1 MALNIR
7 NATTEKLAAKL
18 AKLTG
23 ETKTDAVTNALRER
37 LLRIERERSGRSLA
51 DALDEIALAC
61 AARPVLDARSADEIL
76 GYDEHGLPR

>member
-7 NATTEKLAAKL
+7 NGMTEKLATKL

-23 ETKTDAVTNALRER
+23 ETKTDAVTKALQER

-51 DALDEIALAC
+51 DALDEIAISC
-61 AARPVLDARSADEIL
+61 AARPVLDQRSANDIV